1 MKEFIKKCPV
11 LLVLAA
17 SGLLFS
23 LIGIVGRF
31 SIYREYE
38 FHVTERPYLTLMM
51 EGISKGTMPWEAAE
65 AIGMGADEFPGGL
78 FYEWGNR
85 GQMIGMP
92 SEGEAAEALPQGG
105 EGEGSVSALENGEI
119 DLGGQGAAGD
129 FAETANEGVEGKT
142 GEAVKGGAEGNPVEA
157 GEEAAAGDLAAA
169 AKEGAVGNPVEE
181 GEESAAGNSVE
192 AGEPKDSNGQGTTE
206 TKTAEDG
213 RTYSFQAVT
222 EDYFNDAAFIG
233 DSRTVGLFEYG
244 GIEERADFYAK
255 ISLTIYDVFTT
266 PVAKDEETG
275 KKITVEEA
283 LMQKSYGKVYLMLGI
298 NELGTGTTDTF
309 MEEYEKVV
317 ARIRELQ
324 PDAIIYVQGIMKVT
338 DAKDAEDEIFNNT
351 NIEDKN
357 RAIAELADNRDIF
370 YIDVNEVV
378 CDAEGSLNAEYTV
391 DEVHLKAKYY
401 EIWKQFLLEHGIVK

>member
-1 MKEFIKKCPV
+1 M
-11 LLVLAA
+11 
-17 SGLLFS
+17 
-23 LIGIVGRF
+23 
-31 SIYREYE
+31 
-38 FHVTERPYLTLMM
+38 
-51 EGISKGTMPWEAAE
+51 
-65 AIGMGADEFPGGL
+65 
-78 FYEWGNR
+78 
-85 GQMIGMP
+85 
-92 SEGEAAEALPQGG
+92 PQGG

-169 AKEGAVGNPVEE
+169 VKEGAAGNPVEE

-283 LMQKSYGKVYLMLGI
+283 LMQKRYGKVYLMLGI

-338 DAKDAEDEIFNNT
+338 GAKDAEDEIFNNT

-357 RAIAELADNRDIF
+357 RAIAGLADNRDIF

>member
-129 FAETANEGVEGKT
+129 FAETANEGVE
-142 GEAVKGGAEGNPVEA
+142 
-157 GEEAAAGDLAAA
+157 
-169 AKEGAVGNPVEE
+169 EGAAGNPVEE

-255 ISLTIYDVFTT
+255 ISLT
-266 PVAKDEETG
+266 
-275 KKITVEEA
+275 TVEEA
-283 LMQKSYGKVYLMLGI
+283 LMQKSYGKIYLMLGI

-338 DAKDAEDEIFNNT
+338 GAKDAEDEIFNNT

-357 RAIAELADNRDIF
+357 RAIAGLADNRDIF

-401 EIWKQFLLEHGIVK
+401 EFWKQFLLEHGIVK

>member
-142 GEAVKGGAEGNPVEA
+142 GEAVKGGAEGNPVE
-157 GEEAAAGDLAAA
+157 
-169 AKEGAVGNPVEE
+169 E

-283 LMQKSYGKVYLMLGI
+283 LMQKSYGKIYLMLGI

-338 DAKDAEDEIFNNT
+338 GAKDAEDEIFNNT

-357 RAIAELADNRDIF
+357 RAIAGLADNRDIF